1 MKIKQNKFKIGQ
13 VWVRTFANRV
23 LYTVLSCGAGVLAYQ
38 DINIANG
45 RAFKC
50 KHCKIQMMLVADG
63 VDIGYCCK
71 SNLDNSDIKKL
82 TKAELILEK
91 Y

>member
-13 VWVRTFANRV
+13 VWVRTFENRV
-23 LYTVLSCGAGVLAYQ
+23 LYTVMSCGTGILAYQ
-38 DINIANG
+38 DINIA
-45 RAFKC
+45 KC